1 MINDAGKLSHIKSYN
16 GDDVIYVGDGNCLA
30 ISHIGDACIV
40 TPDGKLNLKK
50 KKLVVPKLN

>member
-50 KKLVVPKLN
+50 KKISSS